1 MHGTQTIDSIGS
13 SGFVPAA
20 AAAQPGETAAAAAAE
35 EAANVAGSYAAA
47 SDLQG
52 DVAAAGDSCK
62 QTAAALPDGRASH
75 KLQAQPKHARF
86 SDSIKRTKAFEAFEP
101 RPHPG
106 LAGDSVADAVS
117 PFEMHGAAYGDLLQ
131 VHQCSVS
138 E

>member
-1 MHGTQTIDSIGS
+1 MAHRPLTEL
-13 SGFVPAA
+13 AA
-20 AAAQPGETAAAAAAE
+20 AVLYQQQQRHSQ
-35 EAANVAGSYAAA
+35 VRQQQQQLRKLQMAGSYAAA

-86 SDSIKRTKAFEAFEP
+86 SDSIKRTEAFEAFEP